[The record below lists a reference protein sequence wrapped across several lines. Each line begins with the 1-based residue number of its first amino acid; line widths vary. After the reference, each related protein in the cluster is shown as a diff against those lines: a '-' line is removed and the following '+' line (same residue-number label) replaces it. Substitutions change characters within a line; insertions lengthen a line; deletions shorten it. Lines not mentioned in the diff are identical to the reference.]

1 MGSSGGAERI
11 VENGWFLGSLF
22 SFLFFCG
29 EGLSEII
36 LCSRI
41 SWLCLK
47 PLFLVHLS
55 TKYMKTNEIYFK
67 NHCYFG
73 FSQLPCLYKQLRINS
88 SLSNLCSDSGADG
101 DVW

>member
-1 MGSSGGAERI
+1 MDG
-11 VENGWFLGSLF
+11 FLGLSF
-22 SFLFFCG
+22 SFFCG

-55 TKYMKTNEIYFK
+55 TEYMKTNEIYFK
-67 NHCYFG
+67 NH
-73 FSQLPCLYKQLRINS
+73 LRLLD
-88 SLSNLCSDSGADG
+88 SLSFPVCINN
-101 DVW
+101 